1 MTTSQNLLTD
11 RVAVITGAGRGIGRA
26 IAEAYAEQG
35 AIFGQVSDVT
45 PLAVFLASD
54 QSGFVS
60 GSAYAVDNAWTASL
74 L

>member
-11 RVAVITGAGRGIGRA
+11 RVAVITGAGRGIGKA

-35 AIFGQVSDVT
+35 AVEDVT

-60 GSAYAVDNAWTASL
+60 GSAYTVDNAWTASL